1 MLPRM
6 WRTHDFF
13 GGFCFADTIGGRDI
27 LWKNI
32 FMSDN
37 IFEKEGG
44 YCNSPPPPLLLSRC
58 VRATDHCTKSQ
69 KLYAITA
76 LKIVIWESCKYRFF

>member
-44 YCNSPPPPLLLSRC
+44 YCNSPPPPTSPIVLC
-58 VRATDHCTKSQ
+58 VPQ
-69 KLYAITA
+69 ITA
-76 LKIVIWESCKYRFF
+76 QNHRNCTLSLL